1 MRFTPNLERTI
12 SSVFSLTSI
21 TTAIMVNKKIAK
33 KKVVKNFFNMYQ
45 SIFFMAISKDNGLR
59 VCAAKKPC

>member
-1 MRFTPNLERTI
+1 
-12 SSVFSLTSI
+12 
-21 TTAIMVNKKIAK
+21 VNKKIAK